1 MTGCISRPPGE
12 WAAKGTGLH
21 TLTWKVRAA
30 RVCYCLPCVRRA
42 CAVRAPCVC
51 AMRVPFMR
59 RACAVHVPCSP
70 LQVPLLL
77 PGTPSYFVAEF
88 ATPPGMDKEGRIAQP
103 VQAACQIP
111 TTANSWPQPPPPSLA
126 LA

>member
-12 WAAKGTGLH
+12 WAAKETGLH

-42 CAVRAPCVC
+42 CAVRVCHACAFHAPC
-51 AMRVPFMR
+51 MR
-59 RACAVHVPCSP
+59 RACAMLA
-70 LQVPLLL
+70 LQVPLLP

-111 TTANSWPQPPPPSLA
+111 STANSWPQPPPPSLA